1 MITMTGLVFII
12 LAAIILIILFNK
24 RIRNLL
30 SGKVDRAIDQQEKGD
45 PDAIYRSAIK
55 KLQSDILEIRDLS
68 TEATGMVFQV
78 QQDLNSKKDTIEV
91 LKTDLQLAVTAGDK
105 QTGSEL
111 IERIEHLE
119 EDIKDLEERQN
130 DYQSNADETI
140 KSRQDMEK
148 ELQDL
153 KDEYAQSKTLGKAD
167 AMMQRIR
174 DRKAGLASDEV
185 STALMNARAK
195 TAEINARRK
204 ADKTTGEASL
214 ESRIAKL
221 RAGANTSAA
230 GDKFDAL
237 VAKK

>member
-12 LAAIILIILFNK
+12 LAAIILIAIFNK
-24 RIRNLL
+24 RIRSLV
-30 SGKVDRAIDQQEKGD
+30 SGKMDRAIDQQEKGD
-45 PDAIYRSAIK
+45 PDAVYRSAIK
-55 KLQSDILEIRDLS
+55 KLQEDILEIRDLA

-78 QQDLNSKKDTIEV
+78 EQEINSKNDTIV
-91 LKTDLQLAVTAGDK
+91 SLKSDLDLAVKAGDK
-105 QTGSEL
+105 ATGSEL
-111 IERIEHLE
+111 IERIEHLD
-119 EDIKDLEERQN
+119 EDIKELIERKN

-148 ELQDL
+148 ELQEL
-153 KDEYAQSKTLGKAD
+153 KDEAAQAKTLGKAD

-185 STALMNARAK
+185 SQALMNARAK
-195 TAEINARRK
+195 TAEIGARRK

-221 RAGANTSAA
+221 RAGANNSAA
-230 GDKFDAL
+230 GSKFDAL
-237 VAKK
+237 VAQK